1 MQSLTR
7 DQLQSVVNEIDR
19 ATEKHQS
26 WYESLLRVLICHLP
40 PQENDLAVDAEQRC
54 LFGQWCNSPDAG
66 LIIEHETFKALARAH
81 KNMHDSCRMLLEH
94 MIQRQMIP
102 VELLDSFT
110 AELADMRVQF
120 ESLRHEFSERISNLD
135 PLTGANTRAGL
146 MAILNKEHSLSVR
159 GYPSA
164 SILMID
170 LDYFKSVN
178 DTYGHSVGDK
188 VLVSTV
194 ESIQKTLRPYDSLY
208 RLGGEEF
215 LVCLPSTDME
225 QASIIAERIRE
236 SISTTHIKLEQNKQS
251 IRVTASLGVASLC
264 PERNVVDSI
273 ELADKAMYLAKQEG
287 RDLVKVA

>member
-1 MQSLTR
+1 
-7 DQLQSVVNEIDR
+7 
-19 ATEKHQS
+19 
-26 WYESLLRVLICHLP
+26 
-40 PQENDLAVDAEQRC
+40 
-54 LFGQWCNSPDAG
+54 
-66 LIIEHETFKALARAH
+66 
-81 KNMHDSCRMLLEH
+81 
-94 MIQRQMIP
+94 
-102 VELLDSFT
+102 
-110 AELADMRVQF
+110 
-120 ESLRHEFSERISNLD
+120 RHEFSERISNLD